1 MDVVNVESANLDDLK
16 KRFVEICATINRP
29 GMEDLMA
36 WLERSDF
43 YTAPASTRFH
53 GNYTGG
59 LLEHKLIASMTDTV
73 RKYGAR
79 CLILDN
85 FMCIDT
91 ETSEEELRSQTDT
104 IKKLIEF
111 AKKYQVAVIL
121 VCHPRKMDAGTN
133 VGIYDIAGTSNIVNL
148 AHRTIGLRRVT
159 DAERENAAK
168 YSEKRRQL
176 LKYDVIVT
184 MPGFVKP
191 TRKVV
196 NIEDAFGELI
206 GKKLI

>member
-1 MDVVNVESANLDDLK
+1 
-16 KRFVEICATINRP
+16 
-29 GMEDLMA
+29 
-36 WLERSDF
+36 
-43 YTAPASTRFH
+43 
-53 GNYTGG
+53 
-59 LLEHKLIASMTDTV
+59 MTDTV
-73 RKYGAR
+73 RKYGTR

-91 ETSEEELRSQTDT
+91 DSSDEELRSQTQT
-104 IKKLIEF
+104 IKRLIKF

-121 VCHPRKMDAGTN
+121 VCHPRKMDASTN

-168 YSEKRRQL
+168 FSEKRRRL

-184 MPGFVKP
+184 IVKD
-191 TRKVV
+191 RMFGRQ
-196 NIEDAFGELI
+196 NIDIGLYYDQASRRFFGDMDEYDRRFSWDTKSYSEPLPLPPQLVAEQENSEDEAFGRVNDKQE
-206 GKKLI
+206 GGA